1 MKGLNNFKNDK
12 QMDIVIINVMC
23 KTSRTIGSIL
33 ECILSSTC
41 SILQIF
47 KEGKL
52 TWSRNKTILPII
64 GSNTIIINC
73 IMMTSNFGHCVQSDW
88 RVRKG
93 WCWGGRLDLWNFGR
107 RNSSYVDLKLAINQM
122 KQQNKRGE
130 IKITYHSGAH
140 GCED

>member
-1 MKGLNNFKNDK
+1 MKGLHNYEMINRWK
-12 QMDIVIINVMC
+12 QWILTWCVKHRGQLVLFLNV
-23 KTSRTIGSIL
+23 K
-33 ECILSSTC
+33 LSSTC

-52 TWSRNKTILPII
+52 TWSRNKAILPII